1 MADFPWPIV
10 IALHDDADL
19 AAYSQGTS
27 WHEADDGTR
36 REVDGRR
43 AMRLLANATQ
53 EARERGASVRLIPLD
68 LQMLPKYIA
77 AIQETLDVS
86 GTRAGRK
93 AGLSTA
99 TPAALVYL
107 RDHLERALAQAHA
120 EVNRG

>member
-10 IALHDDADL
+10 IALHDDDDL
-19 AAYSQGTS
+19 AAFSQGTS
-27 WHEADDGTR
+27 WDETDDGTR

-43 AMRLLANATQ
+43 AMRLLADATQ
-53 EARERGASVRLIPLD
+53 EARERGAGVRLIPLD

-86 GTRAGRK
+86 GTKAGRK

-107 RDHLERALAQAHA
+107 RDHLQHALTQARD
-120 EVNRG
+120 EVSRG

>member
-10 IALHDDADL
+10 IALRDDADL

-27 WHEADDGTR
+27 WDEADDGTR

-43 AMRLLANATQ
+43 AMLLLAGATQ
-53 EARERGASVRLIPLD
+53 EARDRGAGVRLIPLD

-86 GTRAGRK
+86 GTKAGRK
-93 AGLSTA
+93 AGLSTS
-99 TPAALVYL
+99 TPSALVYL
-107 RDHLERALAQAHA
+107 RDHLERALTQARD
-120 EVNRG
+120 EVSRG